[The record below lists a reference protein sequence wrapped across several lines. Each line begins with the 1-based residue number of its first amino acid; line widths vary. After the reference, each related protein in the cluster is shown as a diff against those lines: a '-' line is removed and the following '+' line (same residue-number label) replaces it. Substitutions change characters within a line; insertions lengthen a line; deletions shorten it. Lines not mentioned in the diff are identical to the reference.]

1 MSTSEASPEPWHPSV
16 PCGAPRE
23 ALDAAGGPRIPNT
36 IVLPPRSVPDEER
49 WLSSWPELASA
60 GPSEAWQRN
69 WRLTVHGA
77 YERFSDHWAA
87 AVAYHF

>member
-1 MSTSEASPEPWHPSV
+1 
-16 PCGAPRE
+16 
-23 ALDAAGGPRIPNT
+23 
-36 IVLPPRSVPDEER
+36 
-49 WLSSWPELASA
+49 LASA